1 MELITLRA
9 YQTPPLLHHASAHSQ
24 TLFVFQSPSG
34 SGSKKYRSLRN
45 NTAKA
50 CLLVFCRVHG
60 QFSFFYFL
68 YRQIIILQSN
78 NLQAVLLYNS
88 FRKETHC
95 VYTQVNT
102 LVSNSYFL
110 TSNRW
115 RSSYSVC
122 LYNFNEVKVIEF
134 RGL

>member
-24 TLFVFQSPSG
+24 TLFVFHSPSG

-45 NTAKA
+45 YTAKTW
-50 CLLVFCRVHG
+50 LLVFLQGAWAVFL
-60 QFSFFYFL
+60 FSIFFIAKEFY
-68 YRQIIILQSN
+68 
-78 NLQAVLLYNS
+78 LQAILLYNS
-88 FRKETHC
+88 FRKVTHC
-95 VYTQVNT
+95 VYTRVYT
-102 LVSNSYFL
+102 LVSNFYFL

-122 LYNFNEVKVIEF
+122 LYKFNEVKVIEF
-134 RGL
+134 SGL